1 MRISLDG
8 LGQAVDGDRTTTG
21 GICIATG
28 EGYLDEGRVVL
39 QGGEQVGE
47 LIYESHYD

>member
-1 MRISLDG
+1 MRISLNG
-8 LGQAVDGDRTTTG
+8 LAQAVDGDMPTTG
-21 GICIATG
+21 AICIAPQ

-39 QGGEQVGE
+39 EGGEHMGE